1 MKKFWIVVLLLAL
14 FFAGMWFVKA
24 HYDQEARTRKEYE
37 KENAKLKLLADR
49 REMQFRIA
57 TYESKLNFRDAKPA
71 PAPAD
76 PNE

>member
-1 MKKFWIVVLLLAL
+1 MKKYWVVVLLLAL
-14 FFAGMWFVKA
+14 FVAGMWFIKN
-24 HYDQEARTRKEYE
+24 HYDQEGRTRKEYE

-57 TYESKLNFRDAKPA
+57 TYESQLKLRDAKPVT
-71 PAPAD
+71 APAD

>member
-1 MKKFWIVVLLLAL
+1 MKKFRIVVLVIMFL
-14 FFAGMWFVKA
+14 AGMWFVKD

-37 KENAKLKLLADR
+37 KENARLKLLADR

-57 TYESKLNFRDAKPA
+57 TYESQLKLREAKPVPA
-71 PAPAD
+71 PAG

>member
-1 MKKFWIVVLLLAL
+1 MKKYWVVVLLLAL
-14 FFAGMWFVKA
+14 FVAGMWFIKN
-24 HYDQEARTRKEYE
+24 HYDQEGRTRKEYE

-57 TYESKLNFRDAKPA
+57 TYESQLKLRDAKLVT
-71 PAPAD
+71 APAD